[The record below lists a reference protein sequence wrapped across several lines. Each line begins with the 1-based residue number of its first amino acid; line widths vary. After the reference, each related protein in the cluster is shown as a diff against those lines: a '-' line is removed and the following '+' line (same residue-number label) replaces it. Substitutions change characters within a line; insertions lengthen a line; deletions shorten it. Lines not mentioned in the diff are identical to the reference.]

1 MLAKLMLV
9 ELIVLAQWFFIDGQR
24 EMQRVMLEALSKDF
38 LLSYPQLAALCKKKD
53 AVDGNS
59 NSNSSNNNNNDA
71 KYTAQY
77 KKHTAPHKPGKYYKV
92 LKMSQKGILGCNQWA
107 GFFVKNNSKK

>member
-1 MLAKLMLV
+1 MSSTGKLRLRV
-9 ELIVLAQWFFIDGQR
+9 ESFRKSSSGTQTEISAIR
-24 EMQRVMLEALSKDF
+24 
-38 LLSYPQLAALCKKKD
+38 KKKD

-77 KKHTAPHKPGKYYKV
+77 KKHTAPHKPGKYKV
-92 LKMSQKGILGCNQWA
+92 LKMSQKDISINGQDFL
-107 GFFVKNNSKK
+107 

>member
-1 MLAKLMLV
+1 MESFRKSSSGTQTEISA
-9 ELIVLAQWFFIDGQR
+9 IR
-24 EMQRVMLEALSKDF
+24 
-38 LLSYPQLAALCKKKD
+38 KKKD

-77 KKHTAPHKPGKYYKV
+77 KKHTAPHKPGKY
-92 LKMSQKGILGCNQWA
+92 QNNFKGLRVYVGTRPLNILVTIDQDIY
-107 GFFVKNNSKK
+107 VS

>member
-1 MLAKLMLV
+1 MESFRKSSSGTQTEISA
-9 ELIVLAQWFFIDGQR
+9 IR
-24 EMQRVMLEALSKDF
+24 
-38 LLSYPQLAALCKKKD
+38 KKKD

-92 LKMSQKGILGCNQWA
+92 LKMSQ
-107 GFFVKNNSKK
+107 NSKRHIRMQSMGRIICKK

>member
-1 MLAKLMLV
+1 MSSTGKLRLRV
-9 ELIVLAQWFFIDGQR
+9 ESFRKSSSGTQTEISAIR
-24 EMQRVMLEALSKDF
+24 
-38 LLSYPQLAALCKKKD
+38 KKKD

-92 LKMSQKGILGCNQWA
+92 LKMSQKGILVCGVRKYAINGQD
-107 GFFVKNNSKK
+107 FL

>member
-1 MLAKLMLV
+1 MESFRKSSSGTQTEISA
-9 ELIVLAQWFFIDGQR
+9 IR
-24 EMQRVMLEALSKDF
+24 
-38 LLSYPQLAALCKKKD
+38 KKKD

-77 KKHTAPHKPGKYYKV
+77 KKHTAPHKPGKY
-92 LKMSQKGILGCNQWA
+92 QNNFKGLQVYVGTSILNILVTIDQDIY
-107 GFFVKNNSKK
+107 VS